1 MKLMRFTFA
10 TRQTPHG
17 CTVELETPKRRQ
29 VVRFRNGI
37 ALGRTS
43 AQNWIAAQVKSLV
56 EFAADADLPT
66 PEIVIDGQ
74 PYSQLR
80 RTTCKDD

>member
-1 MKLMRFTFA
+1 MRFKFT

-37 ALGRTS
+37 VLGRTS

-74 PYSQLR
+74 PYLKPP

>member
-1 MKLMRFTFA
+1 MRFTFT

-29 VVRFRNGI
+29 VVRFRDGI
-37 ALGRTS
+37 VLGRTS
-43 AQNWIAAQVKSLV
+43 AQNWIAAQVESLV

-74 PYSQLR
+74 PYSQPQ
-80 RTTCKDD
+80 RTACKSD